1 MTKHLQLLLPPN
13 EGGTASLFEPVLK
26 RYSHIPQACLLD
38 TRTRKPQLFLLT
50 ATKSPDSNLFLAV
63 QIESMNINGH
73 KDPFYAFSQPFAEGR
88 MDMFHLRPDADFALG
103 WIDALFR
110 SGSLQT
116 TVEAQASNEWA
127 LRHLF
132 FEARNRER
140 LGGSKSLVF
149 GFPLFAV
156 RDEQGR
162 PASQPLFF
170 WNINM
175 EASPN
180 VSESWVLSHDAEAGF
195 SLNPVLAAWLERQCG
210 PALSARY
217 TGITAQRK
225 PSGSEMVLLAL
236 ELARETGLHVP
247 VDNLT
252 IMPCPGDAELEAAAC
267 LDNGSLIWSGLL
279 GLLPEAAYNSGEAVL
294 PAQQALPVE
303 GHPFSLL
310 PLDPWQA
317 TAMQQVERSR
327 ITVAAGISG
336 TGKTN
341 LIANVIINALANG
354 RKCLMVCSRL
364 SELKEAQ
371 AVLGRCGLTTQQ
383 LLIRNVQ
390 SDQAAVLGL
399 LRSAVSAPPI
409 VEAFPAD
416 RYKLL
421 LEKALRLKD
430 KLDAGYHAT
439 RRPVFG
445 THNWTE
451 TVGLFLRSQSRAGK
465 ELLGQQLYNQDFAFT
480 FEEYEVLRR
489 GIAQSQVLFPSINT
503 LKHPLSA
510 LKGEL
515 FTQKDKDGGLAYIR
529 QQIAAFSE
537 RSARLHHRY
546 ISTLNGY
553 SDKLNDLY
561 QGSRQQLN
569 EAIFRLK
576 GMLTDYGNQWG
587 ADFENSSEG
596 GLKLSRIVSARA
608 QQILTA
614 REQVREAFAELE
626 RIWTARPLFDF
637 AVLPEKDRK
646 SMAKIRANV
655 LEMEASFGLWNE
667 QLPAQIQEEVQRLS
681 SKSVH
686 ADLPYTTIVT
696 ELEQG
701 LDSLLNDVNLAGIL
715 EQPLEHQALTL
726 TKRLKYLE
734 EVMESFDNIGL
745 YLKDYDTFYEWQ
757 RHWIGMPENGR
768 KIVRALAKAK
778 PNDWTAALDSWY
790 FNNCLTMQ
798 FSPDLP
804 VSDEAVEEL
813 AETMAGLQPLL
824 LSRLRT
830 LWDERREAAAK
841 ELRRGGRKT
850 SQALSGTADAGV
862 DLPGLFRESGRH
874 ITDIFPIVLAPPA
887 VAQALF
893 DADTGFD
900 VVIVDEAQAVP
911 AAEAAPLLHLG
922 RRALAVGDPAQQ
934 PERDDASLLGLFR
947 AAGYRILPLG
957 IIHQLKPGNLL
968 QSAWKVAVA
977 DEAPRGFELQL
988 THTHGFYYEHSGI
1001 NEKEAEAALQL
1012 LNRIQ
1017 PTPQRT
1023 MPSVGIVCATPQ
1035 QRDLISYYLLR
1046 IKQRNEPGADVVQ
1059 QLERNGLGVFH
1070 LGELPGLHF
1079 DEMILSATFGP
1090 SAPNGKVSGHIE
1102 MLNGPDQTAQL
1113 AALMSRASTKVHA
1126 LCSIDDIDLQR
1137 MAGDTSRR
1145 GECLLANY
1153 LLFLSA
1159 FRQSKAK
1166 EQRSIIER
1174 VAALVRKGEHAQEVS
1189 VFHQEV
1195 AAVLTS
1201 YIGKDRMSPG
1211 DGWGAAHLPLLVS
1224 DAEMRRPVAALRA
1237 DGSFYDTPETD
1248 WLWEYEIRK
1257 HLKDK
1262 NIEYIS
1268 VWSAAWWRDAKEE
1281 ARKLAGAV
1289 LKA

>member
-1 MTKHLQLLLPPN
+1 
-13 EGGTASLFEPVLK
+13 
-26 RYSHIPQACLLD
+26 
-38 TRTRKPQLFLLT
+38 
-50 ATKSPDSNLFLAV
+50 
-63 QIESMNINGH
+63 MNYDGH
-73 KDPFYAFSQPFAEGR
+73 SDPFFSFSQAFAEGR
-88 MDMFHLRPDADFALG
+88 MDVFHLRPDPDFALG

-110 SGSLQT
+110 SGTLRV
-116 TVEAQASNEWA
+116 TVEAQSSNEWA

-140 LGGSKSLVF
+140 LSGSKSLVF
-149 GFPLFAV
+149 GFPMFAV
-156 RDEQGR
+156 RNEQGR
-162 PASQPLFF
+162 PMTLPLFF

-180 VSESWVLSHDAEAGF
+180 VTESWVLGHDAESGF
-195 SLNPVLAAWLERQCG
+195 SFNPMLAAWLERQCG

-217 TGITAQRK
+217 TGISAQRK

-252 IMPCPGDAELEAAAC
+252 IMPCPGGAELENASGH
-267 LDNGSLIWSGLL
+267 DNGSLLWTGLL
-279 GLLPEAAYNSGEAVL
+279 GLLPEQAYNSGEAML
-294 PAQQALPVE
+294 PAQAELPAE
-303 GHPFSLL
+303 GHPFGLL

-317 TAMQQVERSR
+317 TVMHQVGRSR
-327 ITVAAGISG
+327 LTVAAGISG

-341 LIANVIINALANG
+341 LIANVIINALSNG

-371 AVLGRCGLTTQQ
+371 AMLGRYGLTTQQ
-383 LLIRNVQ
+383 MLIRHVR
-390 SDQAAVLGL
+390 SDQTAVLGL
-399 LRSAVSAPPI
+399 LRSAIAAPSTVESFSA
-409 VEAFPAD
+409 D
-416 RYKLL
+416 KYKLL
-421 LEKALRLKD
+421 SEKALRLKD

-451 TVGLFLRSQSRAGK
+451 TVGLFLRSQSKAGK
-465 ELLGQQLYNQDFAFT
+465 ELLGQQLYNQDFVFT

-489 GIAQSQVLFPSINT
+489 GIAQSQVLYPSINT

-515 FTQKDKDGGLAYIR
+515 FSHKDKVAGLAYIR
-529 QQIAAFSE
+529 QQLAAFAE

-569 EAIFRLK
+569 EGIFRIK
-576 GMLTDYGNQWG
+576 GMLTDFGNQWG
-587 ADFENSSEG
+587 SDFENSSEN
-596 GLKLSRIVSARA
+596 GLKLSRIVSGRA
-608 QQILTA
+608 QQMLLA
-614 REQVREAFAELE
+614 RDQVRGAFAELE
-626 RIWTARPLFDF
+626 RVWTTRPLFDF
-637 AVLPEKDRK
+637 AILPERERK
-646 SMAKIRANV
+646 AMSKIKANV
-655 LEMEASFGLWNE
+655 LDMEASFASWNE

-701 LDSLLNDVNLAGIL
+701 LDSLLNDINLAGIL

-734 EVMESFDNIGL
+734 EVMESFDNIAL
-745 YLKDYDTFYEWQ
+745 YLKDYDIFYEWQ
-757 RHWIGMPENGR
+757 RHWIGLPENGK

-790 FNNCLTMQ
+790 FNNCLSMQ
-798 FSPDLP
+798 FSTDLP

-813 AETMAGLQPLL
+813 AETVAGLHPLL
-824 LSRLRT
+824 LSGLLT
-830 LWDERREAAAK
+830 QWDERREAAAK

-850 SQALSGTADAGV
+850 SQALSGSADAGV
-862 DLPGLFRESGRH
+862 DLPGLFRESGRL

-900 VVIVDEAQAVP
+900 VVIVDEAQAVS
-911 AAEAAPLLHLG
+911 AAEAAPLLHFG
-922 RRALAVGDPAQQ
+922 KRALAVGDPAQQ
-934 PERDDASLLGLFR
+934 PERDDTSLLGLCR
-947 AAGYRILPLG
+947 AAGHRILPLG

-968 QSAWKVAVA
+968 QSAWQVAVA

-988 THTHGFYYEHSGI
+988 THTHGFYFEHSGV

-1012 LNRIQ
+1012 LNHIQ

-1046 IKQRNEPGADVVQ
+1046 IKQRNEPGADMVQ

-1079 DEMILSATFGP
+1079 DEMILSVTFGP
-1090 SAPNGKVSGHIE
+1090 SAPNGRVSSEIE
-1102 MLNGPDQTAQL
+1102 MLDGPGQTALL

-1126 LCSIDDIDLQR
+1126 LCSIDEIDLQR
-1137 MAGDTSRR
+1137 MAGDTSHR
-1145 GECLLANY
+1145 GQCLLANY

-1166 EQRSIIER
+1166 EQHSIIER
-1174 VAALVRKGEHAQEVS
+1174 VAALVRRGDHAQEES

-1195 AAVLTS
+1195 AAAMAS
-1201 YIGKDRMSPG
+1201 YIGKDRMAPG
-1211 DGWGAAHLPLLVS
+1211 EGWGAAHLPLMVS
-1224 DAEMRRPVAALRA
+1224 DADMRRPVAALRA

>member
-1 MTKHLQLLLPPN
+1 M
-13 EGGTASLFEPVLK
+13 S
-26 RYSHIPQACLLD
+26 
-38 TRTRKPQLFLLT
+38 
-50 ATKSPDSNLFLAV
+50 
-63 QIESMNINGH
+63 INGQN
-73 KDPFYAFSQPFAEGR
+73 DPFFSFSQAFAEGR
-88 MDMFHLRPDADFALG
+88 MELFQLRSDSEFALG

-110 SGSLQT
+110 SGTLQM
-116 TVEAQASNEWA
+116 TVEAQSANEWA

-140 LGGSKSLVF
+140 LNGSRSLVF
-149 GFPLFAV
+149 GFPLVAV
-156 RDEQGR
+156 RDEHGR
-162 PASQPLFF
+162 PNTMPLFF

-180 VSESWVLSHDAEAGF
+180 VSESWVLSHDAESGF
-195 SLNPVLAAWLERQCG
+195 SLNPVLAVWLESQCS

-217 TGITAQRK
+217 AGMAQRK
-225 PSGSEMVLLAL
+225 PKGSEMVMLAL
-236 ELARETGLHVP
+236 ELAREAGLHVP

-252 IMPCPGDAELEAAAC
+252 IMPCPDEGGWEIAANQ
-267 LDNGSLIWSGLL
+267 DNGSLIWSGLL
-279 GLLPEAAYNSGEAVL
+279 GLLPEEAYNSGEAVL
-294 PAQQALPVE
+294 PAQAELPVE

-317 TAMQQVERSR
+317 TAMHQVGRSR

-341 LIANVIINALANG
+341 LIANVIINALSNG
-354 RKCLMVCSRL
+354 QKCLMVCSCL
-364 SELKEAQ
+364 SEFKEAQ
-371 AVLGRCGLTTQQ
+371 AVLGRYGLTTHQ
-383 LLIRNVQ
+383 LLIRHVQ
-390 SDQAAVLGL
+390 SDQAAVTGL
-399 LRSAVSAPPI
+399 LRSAVAAPGSAEI
-409 VEAFPAD
+409 FPAD
-416 RYKLL
+416 KFKLL
-421 LEKALRLKD
+421 SEKALRLKD
-430 KLDAGYHAT
+430 KLDAGYHTT
-439 RRPVFG
+439 RRPIFG
-445 THNWTE
+445 RHNWTE
-451 TVGLFLRSQSRAGK
+451 TVGLFLRSQSKAGK

-480 FEEYEVLRR
+480 YDEYEVLRR
-489 GIAQSQVLFPSINT
+489 GIAQSQVLFPGINT
-503 LKHPLSA
+503 LKHPLTA

-515 FTQKDKDGGLAYIR
+515 FTQKDKDAGLAYTR
-529 QQIAAFSE
+529 QQIAAFTE

-561 QGSRQQLN
+561 QSSRQQLN
-569 EAIFRLK
+569 EGIFRIK
-576 GMLTDYGNQWG
+576 GMFTDFGNQWG

-596 GLKLSRIVSARA
+596 GLKLSRIVSGRA
-608 QQILTA
+608 QQILSA
-614 REQVREAFAELE
+614 REQVRVAFAELE
-626 RIWTARPLFDF
+626 RIWMARPLFDF
-637 AVLPEKDRK
+637 ALLPEKDRK
-646 SMAKIRANV
+646 AMSKIKANV
-655 LEMEASFGLWNE
+655 LEMEASFAVWNE

-681 SKSVH
+681 SKTVH

-701 LDSLLNDVNLAGIL
+701 LDTLFNDINLAGIL

-734 EVMESFDNIGL
+734 DVMESFDNISL
-745 YLKDYDTFYEWQ
+745 YLKDYDQFYEWQ
-757 RHWIGMPENGR
+757 RHWIGLPENGR
-768 KIVRALAKAK
+768 KIVRALVKAK

-798 FSPDLP
+798 FSTDLP
-804 VSDEAVEEL
+804 MSDETVEEL

-824 LSRLRT
+824 LKRILS

-841 ELRRGGRKT
+841 ELRRSGKNT
-850 SQALSGTADAGV
+850 SLVLSGDTGV
-862 DLPGLFRESGRH
+862 DLPGLFRESGRY
-874 ITDIFPIVLAPPA
+874 ITDVFPVVLAPPA

-893 DADTGFD
+893 NAETGFD
-900 VVIVDEAQAVP
+900 VVIVDEAQAVQ

-922 RRALAVGDPAQQ
+922 RRALVVGDPAQQ
-934 PERDDASLLGLFR
+934 PERADTSLLGLCR

-968 QSAWKVAVA
+968 QSAWNVAVA
-977 DEAPRGFELQL
+977 DETTRGFELQM
-988 THTHGFYYEHSGI
+988 THTHGFYYESTGI

-1012 LNRIQ
+1012 LNKIQ

-1023 MPSVGIVCATPQ
+1023 MPTVGIVCLTPQ

-1079 DEMILSATFGP
+1079 DEMILSVTFGP
-1090 SAPNGKVSGHIE
+1090 SAPNGRVSGHIE
-1102 MLNGPDQTAQL
+1102 MLNGPGQTAQL

-1126 LCSIDDIDLQR
+1126 LCSIDDIDLRR
-1137 MAGDTSRR
+1137 MAGDSSRR

-1159 FRQSKAK
+1159 FRQSKAA
-1166 EQRSIIER
+1166 EQHKIIER
-1174 VAALVRKGEHAQEVS
+1174 VAALVRRNEYAQEES

-1195 AAVLTS
+1195 ATALAA
-1201 YIGKDRMSPG
+1201 YIGKDRMAPG
-1211 DGWGAAHLPLLVS
+1211 EGWGAAHLPLMVS
-1224 DAEMRRPVAALRA
+1224 DADMRRPVAALRA
-1237 DGSFYDTPETD
+1237 DGSFYNTPETD

-1268 VWSAAWWRDAKEE
+1268 VWSAAWWRDAREE

-1289 LKA
+1289 LKV